1 MKRVFYDDTCP
12 FCVRIVNQF
21 KQLDKKDQYT
31 FSSLDGKKAK
41 TLFAG
46 NYGFLRKKRS
56 IVFLEGKR
64 VWVRANA
71 VLRLLWLLGK
81 GKWRYLGALFVIPGF
96 LINPFYR
103 VGSILIK
110 R

>member
-1 MKRVFYDDTCP
+1 MRRVFFDSKCP
-12 FCVRIVNQF
+12 FCKRAANRLKKIDSKNQF
-21 KQLDKKDQYT
+21 T

-46 NYGFLRKKRS
+46 NYGFLRKRKMF
-56 IVFLEGKR
+56 VFLEGQK
-64 VWVRANA
+64 VWIKANA
-71 VLRLLWLLGK
+71 ILRIFWLFGGPWK
-81 GKWRYLGALFVIPGF
+81 ILGALFVLPGF

-103 VGSILIK
+103 LCTWVVW